1 MEETKGVTGDEGN
14 TMGLTMEAKLAVDT
28 CNKLDMSESS
38 SEVWGVPKNSS
49 KNTDT
54 VDKDTTISTVSM
66 DKGEASFQHK
76 AYDATMLST
85 LQMA

>member
-54 VDKDTTISTVSM
+54 VDKDTTTVVAVDLM
-66 DKGEASFQHK
+66 L
-76 AYDATMLST
+76 TMMVGL
-85 LQMA
+85 AP